1 MLSTEKKGQKRPTRC
16 DFLLLPALANGP
28 LVAYM
33 NGVDRVTS
41 GVGMDMVAEQGGGGD
56 VGPTEREEGSETKH
70 GWDFDGLRARLD
82 AAFPR
87 RIRAFS
93 LGGENTGRVGPGQS
107 TALFGCPRVRE
118 TGPFRGLSP
127 GHHSTSPDMGNEFL
141 EWLSGDAAGGDASTC
156 CSTSSGD
163 WSEAPPQSSISGHG
177 DGGLPRVTATVV
189 FLRERRRSSSPPATN
204 RVLVSTTSPSI
215 SSLYIL
221 GSTDATSDLV
231 SKFSISLLGCS

>member
-141 EWLSGDAAGGDASTC
+141 EWLSRDAAGGDASHLLLYFLRRPERGA
-156 CSTSSGD
+156 SRDLHLHGPPPPSAELYSA
-163 WSEAPPQSSISGHG
+163 SVEAPLPSGNG
-177 DGGLPRVTATVV
+177 DGGLPRGTATVV
-189 FLRERRRSSSPPATN
+189 FLRKRRRSSSPPATN
-204 RVLVSTTSPSI
+204 RVL
-215 SSLYIL
+215 
-221 GSTDATSDLV
+221 
-231 SKFSISLLGCS
+231 